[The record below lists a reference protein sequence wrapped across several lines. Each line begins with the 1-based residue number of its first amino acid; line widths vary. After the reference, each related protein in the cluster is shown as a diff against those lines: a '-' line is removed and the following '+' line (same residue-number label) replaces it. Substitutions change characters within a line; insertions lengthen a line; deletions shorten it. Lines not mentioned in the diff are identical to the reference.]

1 VGTVVTDAELAGD
14 VVAAF
19 VLGTVAASFASAWVE
34 VAGFA
39 AGFWFCGL
47 GGGSTFISGLEAAAE
62 DVAGDAGSGLAF
74 SAAMP

>member
-47 GGGSTFISGLEAAAE
+47 GGSTFISVLEAAAE